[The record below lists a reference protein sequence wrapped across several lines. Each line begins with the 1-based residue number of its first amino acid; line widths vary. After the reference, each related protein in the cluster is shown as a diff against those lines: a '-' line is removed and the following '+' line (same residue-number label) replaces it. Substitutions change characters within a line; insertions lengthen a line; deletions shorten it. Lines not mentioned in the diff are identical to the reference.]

1 MQRRHTNNCLLLHSP
16 DTRQIVSRRQ
26 RRSLGPAAVY
36 RLCCFRLSATKQQT
50 TVRRWRGKRS
60 KQRLISF
67 SSPYVS
73 PKRSML
79 TFSFSSANGVLAL
92 YHMHTVW
99 SHPLPPSPVSGYLP
113 PGLSCFIASFPLSSL
128 STKRAAPCRERL
140 FCCSFVTGRPGRR
153 PGGRGSPP
161 CPAWRPDRCR
171 RRECAACRRGRC
183 PGGRAASRS

>member
-16 DTRQIVSRRQ
+16 DTRQIVNRHQ
-26 RRSLGPAAVY
+26 RRSPGPAAVY

-50 TVRRWRGKRS
+50 TVRRWRGKQS

-79 TFSFSSANGVLAL
+79 TFSFSSANGLLAL

-113 PGLSCFIASFPLSSL
+113 QGLVGFIASFPLRSL
-128 STKRAAPCRERL
+128 ATKRAAPCEGNG
-140 FCCSFVTGRPGRR
+140 SFIAYYR
-153 PGGRGSPP
+153 
-161 CPAWRPDRCR
+161 
-171 RRECAACRRGRC
+171 AA
-183 PGGRAASRS
+183 RAASRRARVSSLPSMAARSVPPPGVRCLPERAMPRG